1 MLISPHFTCNYAPAS
16 SFLSLPSL
24 FFTLPAC
31 LLLLMK
37 HFPSCSIFVIFK
49 HQPHLLDPT
58 LQLTKECLIISI
70 LIGVV
75 PPRWN
80 RVHSCFLLHRY
91 RVNWNSMAL
100 YRCAMDV
107 CSSRSVLWWRMSP
120 FSFEHVTSP
129 PSQRCHCPYLFYL
142 ANVGHPCMAAISE
155 AQSNSCVWSLPLPW
169 FMGRCDAQL
178 SEGPPLSC
186 YSSQLPT

>member
-1 MLISPHFTCNYAPAS
+1 MPQHPPFFLFPLFS
-16 SFLSLPSL
+16 SPSL
-24 FFTLPAC
+24 LVSYCWWNIFRLAPSLSFSNTSHIFETLV
-31 LLLLMK
+31 
-37 HFPSCSIFVIFK
+37 FCS
-49 HQPHLLDPT
+49 Q
-58 LQLTKECLIISI
+58 EYLIISI
-70 LIGVV
+70 LIEAVS
-75 PPRWN
+75 PRWN
-80 RVHSCFLLHRY
+80 KIHFCFLLHRY
-91 RVNWNSMAL
+91 RVNWNNMAL

-107 CSSRSVLWWRMSP
+107 CSSQSVLWWRMSP
-120 FSFEHVTSP
+120 FSFENVTSP

-155 AQSNSCVWSLPLPW
+155 AQSNSCVWSLPLAW